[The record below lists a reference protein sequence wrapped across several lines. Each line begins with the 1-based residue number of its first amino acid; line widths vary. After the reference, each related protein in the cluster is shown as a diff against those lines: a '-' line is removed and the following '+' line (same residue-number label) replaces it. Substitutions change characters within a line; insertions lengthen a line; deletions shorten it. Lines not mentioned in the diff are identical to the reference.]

1 MIILCPIKIGVI
13 EAPLSGCIIAVPR
26 DNSNYYRNLSL
37 PANMPG
43 SFMHD
48 IPWLLR
54 KRIES

>member
-48 IPWLLR
+48 IP
-54 KRIES
+54 